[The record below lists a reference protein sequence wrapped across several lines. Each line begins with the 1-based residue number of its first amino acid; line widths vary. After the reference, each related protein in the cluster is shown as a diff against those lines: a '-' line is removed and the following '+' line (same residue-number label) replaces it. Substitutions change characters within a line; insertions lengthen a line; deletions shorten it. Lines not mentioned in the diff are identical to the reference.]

1 MSSQVA
7 STVKAVEDVPDMSW
21 KQAVTW
27 DFGDDGATQLLPP
40 TTILFCSFMSSQ
52 VKVFEDV
59 PNMSQKQ
66 LPETL
71 AFGDGGTTHTAV
83 ASHILNLLPD
93 GQSG

>member
-1 MSSQVA
+1 
-7 STVKAVEDVPDMSW
+7 
-21 KQAVTW
+21 
-27 DFGDDGATQLLPP
+27 
-40 TTILFCSFMSSQ
+40 MSSQ

-83 ASHILNLLPD
+83 ASHILNLLLD
-93 GQSG
+93 EQSG